1 MAERRAEIFDPKP
14 SRRYRCLCRST
25 RPRNCPYLQRRRP
38 QRAAVGSTLEGQPR
52 HKGTIGE
59 SQFFPRGRDFLAMR
73 GREES
78 HRGNQTLS
86 LEAQAGPSAS
96 KARRYSFFPFSLR
109 GDAPQPPTA
118 SEVVAPR
125 SAAAVEAQTA
135 PTEVRR
141 PSHAR
146 RGFAISWIAAT
157 LVTAA
162 LVGICCHTE
171 AVAGDE
177 PAELKQAAESA
188 TAELLQSLQRE
199 HDRAEALAT
208 ELAKAR
214 RELETQVALSSK
226 KGDEAAQF
234 KQAAESATAELRQS
248 LQRELDWLR
257 DLDEAA
263 QLKQAA
269 ATAELRLSLQQE
281 HDRAEALATELAK
294 ARRDLETQVALSSK
308 KGDEAAQFKQ
318 AAESATAELRQSL
331 QRELDWL
338 RDLDEAAQLKLAA
351 ATAEL
356 RQSLQREHDM
366 AEALATELAKAR
378 RDLETQVALSSKKG
392 DEAAQFKQ
400 AAEAA
405 TADLRQ
411 SLQRGHDRA
420 EALATELAKARR
432 DLETQVALSSKKGDE
447 AAQLKQAAESA
458 TAELR
463 QSLQREHDRAEAL
476 ITELAQARRTM
487 EQKPAGVE
495 EKPDAKQSE
504 GVAAENSKPENK
516 PVETAPL
523 PKRVEHEPRGR
534 ALSPSCF
541 YYRTYDPASGTYRS
555 FDGRIRSCR

>member
-1 MAERRAEIFDPKP
+1 MRHTIETA
-14 SRRYRCLCRST
+14 
-25 RPRNCPYLQRRRP
+25 PRNGN
-38 QRAAVGSTLEGQPR
+38 VVILEDDVS
-52 HKGTIGE
+52 GTYDVASPEAGEWIGE
-59 SQFFPRGRDFLAMR
+59 NGEPSKITP
-73 GREES
+73 S
-78 HRGNQTLS
+78 HWYPLPVGNHLQQELYVS
-86 LEAQAGPSAS
+86 SSPLQAGPSAS

-162 LVGICCHTE
+162 LVGTWFHAE
-171 AVAGDE
+171 GVA
-177 PAELKQAAESA
+177 
-188 TAELLQSLQRE
+188 
-199 HDRAEALAT
+199 
-208 ELAKAR
+208 
-214 RELETQVALSSK
+214 
-226 KGDEAAQF
+226 GDEAAQL

-248 LQRELDWLR
+248 LQR
-257 DLDEAA
+257 
-263 QLKQAA
+263 
-269 ATAELRLSLQQE
+269 E

-331 QRELDWL
+331 QRE
-338 RDLDEAAQLKLAA
+338 
-351 ATAEL
+351 
-356 RQSLQREHDM
+356 
-366 AEALATELAKAR
+366 
-378 RDLETQVALSSKKG
+378 
-392 DEAAQFKQ
+392 
-400 AAEAA
+400 
-405 TADLRQ
+405 
-411 SLQRGHDRA
+411 HDRA
-420 EALATELAKARR
+420 EALVAELAKAQR

-476 ITELAQARRTM
+476 VTELTQAGRTM

-495 EKPDAKQSE
+495 EKPAAKQSE
-504 GVAAENSKPENK
+504 DVAAENSKPENK

-523 PKRVEHEPRGR
+523 PKRVKHGPRGR
-534 ALSPSCF
+534 ALSPNCF

-555 FDGRIRSCR
+555 YDGRIRSCR

>member
-1 MAERRAEIFDPKP
+1 MRHTIETA
-14 SRRYRCLCRST
+14 
-25 RPRNCPYLQRRRP
+25 PRNGN
-38 QRAAVGSTLEGQPR
+38 VVILEDDAS
-52 HKGTIGE
+52 GTYDVAHWSPEAGERIGE
-59 SQFFPRGRDFLAMR
+59 NGEPSKITP
-73 GREES
+73 S
-78 HRGNQTLS
+78 HWYPLPVDNHLQQELYVS
-86 LEAQAGPSAS
+86 SSPFQAGPSAS

-162 LVGICCHTE
+162 LVGICFHAE
-171 AVAGDE
+171 VVA
-177 PAELKQAAESA
+177 
-188 TAELLQSLQRE
+188 
-199 HDRAEALAT
+199 
-208 ELAKAR
+208 
-214 RELETQVALSSK
+214 
-226 KGDEAAQF
+226 GDEAAQL

-248 LQRELDWLR
+248 LQR
-257 DLDEAA
+257 
-263 QLKQAA
+263 
-269 ATAELRLSLQQE
+269 E

-338 RDLDEAAQLKLAA
+338 RDLDEAAQLKQAA

-356 RQSLQREHDM
+356 RQSLQQE
-366 AEALATELAKAR
+366 
-378 RDLETQVALSSKKG
+378 
-392 DEAAQFKQ
+392 
-400 AAEAA
+400 
-405 TADLRQ
+405 
-411 SLQRGHDRA
+411 HDRA
-420 EALATELAKARR
+420 EALATELAKARQ
-432 DLETQVALSSKKGDE
+432 DLDTQVALSSKKGDE

-476 ITELAQARRTM
+476 VTELAQARRTM

-495 EKPDAKQSE
+495 EKPAAKQSE

-555 FDGRIRSCR
+555 YDGRIRSCR

>member
-1 MAERRAEIFDPKP
+1 
-14 SRRYRCLCRST
+14 
-25 RPRNCPYLQRRRP
+25 
-38 QRAAVGSTLEGQPR
+38 
-52 HKGTIGE
+52 
-59 SQFFPRGRDFLAMR
+59 MR

-109 GDAPQPPTA
+109 GDAPRPPTA

-162 LVGICCHTE
+162 LVGICFHAE
-171 AVAGDE
+171 VVA
-177 PAELKQAAESA
+177 
-188 TAELLQSLQRE
+188 
-199 HDRAEALAT
+199 
-208 ELAKAR
+208 
-214 RELETQVALSSK
+214 
-226 KGDEAAQF
+226 GDEAAQP

-248 LQRELDWLR
+248 LQR
-257 DLDEAA
+257 
-263 QLKQAA
+263 
-269 ATAELRLSLQQE
+269 E

-331 QRELDWL
+331 QRE
-338 RDLDEAAQLKLAA
+338 
-351 ATAEL
+351 
-356 RQSLQREHDM
+356 
-366 AEALATELAKAR
+366 
-378 RDLETQVALSSKKG
+378 
-392 DEAAQFKQ
+392 
-400 AAEAA
+400 
-405 TADLRQ
+405 
-411 SLQRGHDRA
+411 HDRA
-420 EALATELAKARR
+420 EAL
-432 DLETQVALSSKKGDE
+432 V
-447 AAQLKQAAESA
+447 
-458 TAELR
+458 
-463 QSLQREHDRAEAL
+463 
-476 ITELAQARRTM
+476 TELAQARRTM

-495 EKPDAKQSE
+495 EKPAAKQSE
-504 GVAAENSKPENK
+504 GVAENSKPEDK

-534 ALSPSCF
+534 ALSPNCF

-555 FDGRIRSCR
+555 YDGRIRSCR

>member
-1 MAERRAEIFDPKP
+1 
-14 SRRYRCLCRST
+14 
-25 RPRNCPYLQRRRP
+25 
-38 QRAAVGSTLEGQPR
+38 
-52 HKGTIGE
+52 
-59 SQFFPRGRDFLAMR
+59 
-73 GREES
+73 
-78 HRGNQTLS
+78 LS

-162 LVGICCHTE
+162 LVGICFHTE
-171 AVAGDE
+171 VVAGDE
-177 PAELKQAAESA
+177 AAQLKQAAESA
-188 TAELLQSLQRE
+188 TAELLQSVQR
-199 HDRAEALAT
+199 
-208 ELAKAR
+208 
-214 RELETQVALSSK
+214 
-226 KGDEAAQF
+226 
-234 KQAAESATAELRQS
+234 
-248 LQRELDWLR
+248 
-257 DLDEAA
+257 
-263 QLKQAA
+263 
-269 ATAELRLSLQQE
+269 E

-356 RQSLQREHDM
+356 RQSLQREHD
-366 AEALATELAKAR
+366 
-378 RDLETQVALSSKKG
+378 
-392 DEAAQFKQ
+392 
-400 AAEAA
+400 
-405 TADLRQ
+405 
-411 SLQRGHDRA
+411 RA

-432 DLETQVALSSKKGDE
+432 DIETQVALSSKKGDE

-476 ITELAQARRTM
+476 VTELAQARRTM
-487 EQKPAGVE
+487 EQKPADVE
-495 EKPDAKQSE
+495 EKPAAKQSE

>member
-14 SRRYRCLCRST
+14 SRRYRGLCRST

-162 LVGICCHTE
+162 LVGICFHTE
-171 AVAGDE
+171 VVAGDE
-177 PAELKQAAESA
+177 AAELKQAAESA

-199 HDRAEALAT
+199 
-208 ELAKAR
+208 
-214 RELETQVALSSK
+214 
-226 KGDEAAQF
+226 
-234 KQAAESATAELRQS
+234 
-248 LQRELDWLR
+248 
-257 DLDEAA
+257 
-263 QLKQAA
+263 
-269 ATAELRLSLQQE
+269 
-281 HDRAEALATELAK
+281 
-294 ARRDLETQVALSSK
+294 
-308 KGDEAAQFKQ
+308 
-318 AAESATAELRQSL
+318 
-331 QRELDWL
+331 
-338 RDLDEAAQLKLAA
+338 
-351 ATAEL
+351 
-356 RQSLQREHDM
+356 
-366 AEALATELAKAR
+366 
-378 RDLETQVALSSKKG
+378 
-392 DEAAQFKQ
+392 
-400 AAEAA
+400 
-405 TADLRQ
+405 
-411 SLQRGHDRA
+411 HDRA

>member
-214 RELETQVALSSK
+214 RDLETQVALSSK

-263 QLKQAA
+263 QLKLAA
-269 ATAELRLSLQQE
+269 ATAELRQSLQRE
-281 HDRAEALATELAK
+281 HDMAEALATELAK

-392 DEAAQFKQ
+392 DEAAQ
-400 AAEAA
+400 
-405 TADLRQ
+405 
-411 SLQRGHDRA
+411 
-420 EALATELAKARR
+420 
-432 DLETQVALSSKKGDE
+432 
-447 AAQLKQAAESA
+447 LKQAAESA

-476 ITELAQARRTM
+476 ITELAQAKRTM

-541 YYRTYDPASGTYRS
+541 FYRTYDPASGTYRS

>member
-1 MAERRAEIFDPKP
+1 MVA
-14 SRRYRCLCRST
+14 RSPG
-25 RPRNCPYLQRRRP
+25 R
-38 QRAAVGSTLEGQPR
+38 AVGVEGAPLQLLSILLE
-52 HKGTIGE
+52 
-59 SQFFPRGRDFLAMR
+59 
-73 GREES
+73 
-78 HRGNQTLS
+78 
-86 LEAQAGPSAS
+86 
-96 KARRYSFFPFSLR
+96 
-109 GDAPQPPTA
+109 GDAPQAPTA
-118 SEVVAPR
+118 RKVVAPR
-125 SAAAVEAQTA
+125 SAAAVEDQTA

-146 RGFAISWIAAT
+146 RGFAISWIATT

-162 LVGICCHTE
+162 LVGICFHAE
-171 AVAGDE
+171 VVAGDE
-177 PAELKQAAESA
+177 AAQFKQAAESA
-188 TAELLQSLQRE
+188 TAELRQSLQRE

-263 QLKQAA
+263 QLKLAA
-269 ATAELRLSLQQE
+269 ATAELRQSLQRE

-308 KGDEAAQFKQ
+308 KGDEAAQSKQ
-318 AAESATAELRQSL
+318 AAERATAELRQSL

-338 RDLDEAAQLKLAA
+338 RDLDEAAQLTLAA

-356 RQSLQREHDM
+356 RQSLQREHD
-366 AEALATELAKAR
+366 
-378 RDLETQVALSSKKG
+378 
-392 DEAAQFKQ
+392 
-400 AAEAA
+400 
-405 TADLRQ
+405 
-411 SLQRGHDRA
+411 RA
-420 EALATELAKARR
+420 EAPATELAKARR

-476 ITELAQARRTM
+476 ITELAQAKRTM

-541 YYRTYDPASGTYRS
+541 FYRTYDPASGTYRS

>member
-1 MAERRAEIFDPKP
+1 MQDVSERCMHMI
-14 SRRYRCLCRST
+14 L
-25 RPRNCPYLQRRRP
+25 
-38 QRAAVGSTLEGQPR
+38 V
-52 HKGTIGE
+52 
-59 SQFFPRGRDFLAMR
+59 
-73 GREES
+73 
-78 HRGNQTLS
+78 
-86 LEAQAGPSAS
+86 
-96 KARRYSFFPFSLR
+96 
-109 GDAPQPPTA
+109 GDAPQPLTA

-141 PSHAR
+141 PSQGR

-162 LVGICCHTE
+162 LVGICFRAE
-171 AVAGDE
+171 VVAGDE
-177 PAELKQAAESA
+177 A
-188 TAELLQSLQRE
+188 TQL
-199 HDRAEALAT
+199 
-208 ELAKAR
+208 
-214 RELETQVALSSK
+214 
-226 KGDEAAQF
+226 

-248 LQRELDWLR
+248 LQR
-257 DLDEAA
+257 
-263 QLKQAA
+263 
-269 ATAELRLSLQQE
+269 E

-331 QRELDWL
+331 QRE
-338 RDLDEAAQLKLAA
+338 
-351 ATAEL
+351 
-356 RQSLQREHDM
+356 HDR
-366 AEALATELAKAR
+366 AEARATELAKAR

-400 AAEAA
+400 AAE
-405 TADLRQ
+405 
-411 SLQRGHDRA
+411 
-420 EALATELAKARR
+420 
-432 DLETQVALSSKKGDE
+432 
-447 AAQLKQAAESA
+447 SA

-476 ITELAQARRTM
+476 VTELAQARRTM

-495 EKPDAKQSE
+495 EKPAAKQSE
-504 GVAAENSKPENK
+504 GVAENSKPEDK

-534 ALSPSCF
+534 ALSPNCF

-555 FDGRIRSCR
+555 YDGRIRSCR

>member
-1 MAERRAEIFDPKP
+1 M
-14 SRRYRCLCRST
+14 RS
-25 RPRNCPYLQRRRP
+25 
-38 QRAAVGSTLEGQPR
+38 
-52 HKGTIGE
+52 
-59 SQFFPRGRDFLAMR
+59 
-73 GREES
+73 REES

-109 GDAPQPPTA
+109 GDAPQPLTA

-135 PTEVRR
+135 PTKVRR

-162 LVGICCHTE
+162 LVGICFHAE
-171 AVAGDE
+171 VVA
-177 PAELKQAAESA
+177 
-188 TAELLQSLQRE
+188 
-199 HDRAEALAT
+199 
-208 ELAKAR
+208 
-214 RELETQVALSSK
+214 
-226 KGDEAAQF
+226 GDEAAQL

-248 LQRELDWLR
+248 LQR
-257 DLDEAA
+257 
-263 QLKQAA
+263 
-269 ATAELRLSLQQE
+269 E

-294 ARRDLETQVALSSK
+294 ARRDLETQVALSRK
-308 KGDEAAQFKQ
+308 KGEEPAQFKR
-318 AAESATAELRQSL
+318 AAESAA
-331 QRELDWL
+331 
-338 RDLDEAAQLKLAA
+338 
-351 ATAEL
+351 AEL
-356 RQSLQREHDM
+356 RQSLQREHD
-366 AEALATELAKAR
+366 
-378 RDLETQVALSSKKG
+378 
-392 DEAAQFKQ
+392 
-400 AAEAA
+400 
-405 TADLRQ
+405 
-411 SLQRGHDRA
+411 RA
-420 EALATELAKARR
+420 EALVAELAKARR

-476 ITELAQARRTM
+476 VTELTQARRSM

-495 EKPDAKQSE
+495 EKPAAKQSE
-504 GVAAENSKPENK
+504 DVAAENSKPENK

-534 ALSPSCF
+534 ALSPNCF

-555 FDGRIRSCR
+555 YDGRIRS

>member
-1 MAERRAEIFDPKP
+1 M
-14 SRRYRCLCRST
+14 
-25 RPRNCPYLQRRRP
+25 
-38 QRAAVGSTLEGQPR
+38 
-52 HKGTIGE
+52 
-59 SQFFPRGRDFLAMR
+59 
-73 GREES
+73 
-78 HRGNQTLS
+78 S

-96 KARRYSFFPFSLR
+96 KARRYSFLPFSLR
-109 GDAPQPPTA
+109 GEAPQPPTA

-146 RGFAISWIAAT
+146 RGFAISWIAAS

-162 LVGICCHTE
+162 LVGICFHAE
-171 AVAGDE
+171 VVAG
-177 PAELKQAAESA
+177 
-188 TAELLQSLQRE
+188 
-199 HDRAEALAT
+199 
-208 ELAKAR
+208 
-214 RELETQVALSSK
+214 
-226 KGDEAAQF
+226 
-234 KQAAESATAELRQS
+234 
-248 LQRELDWLR
+248 
-257 DLDEAA
+257 DEAA

-269 ATAELRLSLQQE
+269 ESAMAELRQSLQGE

-331 QRELDWL
+331 QRELDWV
-338 RDLDEAAQLKLAA
+338 RDL
-351 ATAEL
+351 
-356 RQSLQREHDM
+356 
-366 AEALATELAKAR
+366 
-378 RDLETQVALSSKKG
+378 
-392 DEAAQFKQ
+392 
-400 AAEAA
+400 
-405 TADLRQ
+405 
-411 SLQRGHDRA
+411 
-420 EALATELAKARR
+420 
-432 DLETQVALSSKKGDE
+432 DE

-476 ITELAQARRTM
+476 VTELAQATRTM
-487 EQKPAGVE
+487 EQKPAGVN
-495 EKPDAKQSE
+495 EKPAAKQSE

-534 ALSPSCF
+534 TLSPNCF

-555 FDGRIRSCR
+555 YDGRIRSCR

>member
-1 MAERRAEIFDPKP
+1 
-14 SRRYRCLCRST
+14 
-25 RPRNCPYLQRRRP
+25 
-38 QRAAVGSTLEGQPR
+38 
-52 HKGTIGE
+52 
-59 SQFFPRGRDFLAMR
+59 MR

-96 KARRYSFFPFSLR
+96 KARRYSFLPFSLR
-109 GDAPQPPTA
+109 GEAPQPPTA

-125 SAAAVEAQTA
+125 SAAAVEAQK
-135 PTEVRR
+135 VRR
-141 PSHAR
+141 PSQAR

-162 LVGICCHTE
+162 LVGICFHAE
-171 AVAGDE
+171 VVAG
-177 PAELKQAAESA
+177 
-188 TAELLQSLQRE
+188 
-199 HDRAEALAT
+199 
-208 ELAKAR
+208 
-214 RELETQVALSSK
+214 
-226 KGDEAAQF
+226 
-234 KQAAESATAELRQS
+234 
-248 LQRELDWLR
+248 
-257 DLDEAA
+257 DEAA

-269 ATAELRLSLQQE
+269 ESAMAELRQSLQGE

-331 QRELDWL
+331 QRELDWV
-338 RDLDEAAQLKLAA
+338 RDL
-351 ATAEL
+351 
-356 RQSLQREHDM
+356 
-366 AEALATELAKAR
+366 
-378 RDLETQVALSSKKG
+378 
-392 DEAAQFKQ
+392 
-400 AAEAA
+400 
-405 TADLRQ
+405 
-411 SLQRGHDRA
+411 
-420 EALATELAKARR
+420 
-432 DLETQVALSSKKGDE
+432 DE

-476 ITELAQARRTM
+476 VTELAQATRTM
-487 EQKPAGVE
+487 EQKPAGVN
-495 EKPDAKQSE
+495 EKPAAKQSE

-534 ALSPSCF
+534 TLSPNCF

-555 FDGRIRSCR
+555 YDGRIRSCR

>member
-1 MAERRAEIFDPKP
+1 
-14 SRRYRCLCRST
+14 
-25 RPRNCPYLQRRRP
+25 
-38 QRAAVGSTLEGQPR
+38 
-52 HKGTIGE
+52 
-59 SQFFPRGRDFLAMR
+59 MR

-96 KARRYSFFPFSLR
+96 KARRYSFLPFSLR
-109 GDAPQPPTA
+109 GEAPQPPTA

-125 SAAAVEAQTA
+125 SAAAVEAQK
-135 PTEVRR
+135 VRR
-141 PSHAR
+141 PSQAR

-162 LVGICCHTE
+162 LVGICFHAE
-171 AVAGDE
+171 VVAG
-177 PAELKQAAESA
+177 
-188 TAELLQSLQRE
+188 
-199 HDRAEALAT
+199 
-208 ELAKAR
+208 
-214 RELETQVALSSK
+214 
-226 KGDEAAQF
+226 
-234 KQAAESATAELRQS
+234 
-248 LQRELDWLR
+248 
-257 DLDEAA
+257 DEAA

-269 ATAELRLSLQQE
+269 ESAMAELRQSLQGE

-338 RDLDEAAQLKLAA
+338 RDLDEAAQLKQAA

-356 RQSLQREHDM
+356 RQSLQRE
-366 AEALATELAKAR
+366 
-378 RDLETQVALSSKKG
+378 
-392 DEAAQFKQ
+392 
-400 AAEAA
+400 
-405 TADLRQ
+405 
-411 SLQRGHDRA
+411 HDRA

-432 DLETQVALSSKKGDE
+432 DLETQVALSSKMGDE
-447 AAQLKQAAESA
+447 AAQFKQAAESA
-458 TAELR
+458 TEELR
-463 QSLQREHDRAEAL
+463 QSLQREHDRAEAMV
-476 ITELAQARRTM
+476 TELAQARRTM

-495 EKPDAKQSE
+495 EKPAAKQSE

-523 PKRVEHEPRGR
+523 PKRVEHEPGGR
-534 ALSPSCF
+534 ALSPNCF

-555 FDGRIRSCR
+555 YDGRIRSCR